1 MAQIYDIGNRYLQR
15 EETVHLAVELI
26 DQVFLQKGEHHGT
39 LLQALF
45 GKEDVEAPMSKQ
57 EEEEFE
63 LIRIKHLAL
72 FTTTCYL
79 IAAKYDELDENIP
92 LASDLQRYYTIKVLP
107 P

>member
-1 MAQIYDIGNRYLQR
+1 
-15 EETVHLAVELI
+15 
-26 DQVFLQKGEHHGT
+26 
-39 LLQALF
+39 
-45 GKEDVEAPMSKQ
+45 MSKQ

>member
-1 MAQIYDIGNRYLQR
+1 M
-15 EETVHLAVELI
+15 AVELI
-26 DQVFLQKGEHHGT
+26 DQVFLQKGDHHCT